1 MTEQVKVPD
10 FSNDTILDNCER
22 FAAKHLELLE
32 LEREAEIEE
41 NKCLQEGCSVKSLQK
56 KGVCIPKLRIFKTS
70 TGLFGRTLLH
80 FEAFYGNSTLA
91 THTISSGDIVGI
103 GSLNSDGKIEIVT
116 SGVVSRVSDT
126 VITVAFEKNSNFSEL
141 ENEVQYMIV
150 KLANDVTYKRLKRIL
165 KALESKGREHHLV
178 DVLFGDE
185 KPSSCEESSLKDLSY
200 NNTNLNNEQKEA
212 VKFALL
218 QKDVA
223 IIHGPPGT
231 GKTTTVVE
239 CILQAISQKL
249 KVFACAPSNVAVDNL
264 VERLAGHKI
273 KMVRLG
279 HPARFLT
286 SIQQYSLDAIVSCYD
301 GSNVVDELHK
311 EIDKIR
317 DKISKTKGA
326 FNRKS
331 LWAENRSLLK
341 EVKER
346 EKFIVK
352 QILNNCDIVLSTLT
366 SGSDDGPLK
375 YVDKDHFDVCVIDEC
390 SQSIEAACWIPLLK
404 VKKCI
409 LAGDHN
415 QLHPTIISKKAA
427 NEGLEL
433 TLMERLLKL
442 HGSDIK
448 KMLTTQYRMNQ
459 VIMQWPSEQLY
470 ENKLIAHESVQSH
483 LLKDLPRIES
493 NDDTTIPL
501 LLIDTAGYGLHELQV
516 EDDESKG
523 NEGEADLVAM
533 HVNNLVKS
541 GLNAADIAV
550 ITPYN
555 LQVDLIK
562 SRFGTKYPK
571 LEVKSVDGF
580 QGREK
585 EAIVL
590 SLVRSND
597 IGKVGFLVE
606 DRRINVA
613 ITRAKR
619 HLAVICDS
627 KTVSH
632 NDFLKSFVNYCE
644 DKGEVRTAF
653 QYESEIGH
661 YPTVKQKTVNLKV
674 ESKKS
679 NAGPKKKKG
688 ETKKKPVLKSNILS
702 ESYPFK
708 KNNLLTEEDKK
719 FTEGKYE
726 NIIADFI
733 DSNEVSLMLP
743 TSLSSFERKTVHE
756 IAEKLDLI
764 HISTGEGEN
773 RLSKTTEEKEERNAE
788 IESIAANLEILESNI
803 ASTSKASE
811 ATKGKKGN
819 TEIKSKNKSKLKT
832 QNTPTN
838 REKSKPKLKVLK
850 LKDSLDASVDD
861 NFDAL
866 IEQAVKSDK
875 TCRFENCKKSVAILC
890 QVCQF
895 CKGRFCYSHFIPEA
909 HGCGDAAKTFA
920 RSQIRK
926 DGVIYS
932 GSGRPEKKQDPIK
945 HNYLQNKLDK
955 KLKELSNK
963 RKEQRKN

>member
-1 MTEQVKVPD
+1 MTEQEMDLGKEE
-10 FSNDTILDNCER
+10 ILDNCDR

-56 KGVCIPKLRIFKTS
+56 KGVCIPKLRISSTT
-70 TGLFGRTLLH
+70 TGLFGRTLLN
-80 FEAFYGNSTLA
+80 FGTFYGNGSLP

-103 GSLNSDGKIEIVT
+103 GSLNSDGKIEIIT
-116 SGVVSRVSDT
+116 SGVVSRVTDS
-126 VITVAFEKNSNFSEL
+126 IISVAFEKNSNFSDL
-141 ENEVQYMIV
+141 ENEDQYMVI
-150 KLANDVTYKRLKRIL
+150 KIANDVTYKRLKRIL
-165 KALESKGREHHLV
+165 KTLGSKGREHRLV
-178 DVLFGDE
+178 DVLFGDR
-185 KPSSCEESSLKDLSY
+185 KPSSCEESSLKNISFH
-200 NNTNLNNEQKEA
+200 NNNLNDQQKEA
-212 VKFALL
+212 VRFSLL

-249 KVFACAPSNVAVDNL
+249 KIIACAPSNVAVDNL
-264 VERLAGHKI
+264 VEKLAGHKI

-311 EIDKIR
+311 EINKIR

-326 FNRKS
+326 ANRKS
-331 LWAENRSLLK
+331 LWAENRYLLK

-352 QILNNCDIVLSTLT
+352 QILNNCDIVLCTLT

-375 YVDKDHFDVCVIDEC
+375 YVDKDHFDICFIDEC
-390 SQSIEAACWIPLLK
+390 SQAIEAACWIPLLM
-404 VKKCI
+404 VKRCV

-415 QLHPTIISKKAA
+415 QLPPTIISKKAA
-427 NEGLEL
+427 SEGLEL

-448 KMLTTQYRMNQ
+448 KMLTVQYRMNQ
-459 VIMQWPSEQLY
+459 IIMQWPSEQLY

-483 LLKDLPRIES
+483 LLKDLPGIEN
-493 NDDTTIPL
+493 NDDTAIPL
-501 LLIDTAGYGLHELQV
+501 LLIDTTGYGLHELQV

-523 NEGEADLVAM
+523 NEGEADLVIM

-541 GLNAADIAV
+541 GLNSADIAV

-562 SRFGTKYPK
+562 SRLGGKYPK

-585 EAIVL
+585 EAIIL

-597 IGKVGFLVE
+597 TGEVGFLAE

-632 NDFLKSFVNYCE
+632 HGFLKSFVNYCE

-653 QYESEIGH
+653 QYEKEIGH
-661 YPTVKQKTVNLKV
+661 YPSRKQNTSGTKTEGKKSTAR
-674 ESKKS
+674 SKK
-679 NAGPKKKKG
+679 KE
-688 ETKKKPVLKSNILS
+688 ETKKPVSKSQSLNNASLPQKS
-702 ESYPFK
+702 TFHAEEEK
-708 KNNLLTEEDKK
+708 KYIEE
-719 FTEGKYE
+719 KYE
-726 NIIADFI
+726 HVIADFI
-733 DSNEVSLMLP
+733 NSSEVSLTFP
-743 TSLSSFERKTVHE
+743 TSLSSFERRNVHE
-756 IAEKLDLI
+756 IAEKLGLI

-773 RLSKTTEEKEERNAE
+773 RYVEVKKKIDKSSVASIE
-788 IESIAANLEILESNI
+788 IVDSNI
-803 ASTSKASE
+803 ASTSNAFEVIRDEKEEGGMETMS
-811 ATKGKKGN
+811 
-819 TEIKSKNKSKLKT
+819 KSKPKLKS
-832 QNTPTN
+832 QKPPAEKPKPK
-838 REKSKPKLKVLK
+838 EKSKPKSKLKVLK
-850 LKDSLDASVDD
+850 LKDSSDAEDD
-861 NFDAL
+861 FDAL
-866 IEQAVKSDK
+866 IEQVVKADK
-875 TCRFENCKKSVAILC
+875 TCRFHTCKKSVAVLSQDC
-890 QVCQF
+890 KF

-909 HGCGDAAKTFA
+909 HGCGDAAKAFA

-926 DGVIYS
+926 DGVIYP

-955 KLKELSNK
+955 KLKELSDK
-963 RKEQRKN
+963 RKMQKKE